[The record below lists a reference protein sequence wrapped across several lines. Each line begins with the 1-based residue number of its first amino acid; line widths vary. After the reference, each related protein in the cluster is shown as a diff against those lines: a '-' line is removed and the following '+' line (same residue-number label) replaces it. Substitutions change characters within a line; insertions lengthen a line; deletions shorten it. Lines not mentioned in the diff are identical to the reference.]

1 MQKRLLQRQ
10 QRSTCCRGYSC
21 LATTYNAQLSAIQL
35 QQQVDTYHSS
45 FHSLTTCISL
55 SSPFSHKVA
64 DPRSIWSPHPIALWK
79 NPFDDRVQCGLTGRA
94 LLQAHTRILGRNKG
108 RGVSRKVRTGG
119 RLVNPSAPHFKFLD
133 PPLRIIIILLS
144 PYLYVINVSATASV
158 LQLQQRCGLV
168 LHPSWPG
175 IH

>member
-94 LLQAHTRILGRNKG
+94 LLQAPTRILGRNKG

-119 RLVNPSAPHFKFLD
+119 RLVNPSAPHFEFLD